1 MLKRQINFTGNLER
15 DQNENTTMF
24 LIIKEA
30 KETVLDFPQTV
41 WEYCERRRTTQL
53 LLVPQFIFAFT

>member
-41 WEYCERRRTTQL
+41 
-53 LLVPQFIFAFT
+53 